1 MNEKHTTPRGSAFPT
16 QAPLPKPEKA
26 AEQAAKKGAEESAR
40 EASREF
46 ATHGDPS
53 LQKKDGEQAEQ
64 DTPED
69 RRIRVRWERPADVA
83 MRAAAAGLGKGADLH
98 LAVHE
103 RLRALRA
110 QAKLAA
116 NSQARRLPSAAMAR
130 RATGPDSPG
139 SAPVSR

>member
-16 QAPLPKPEKA
+16 RAPLPQP
-26 AEQAAKKGAEESAR
+26 EQAAELGAEASAR

-53 LQKKDGEQAEQ
+53 LSKKEGAETEQSGPA
-64 DTPED
+64 D
-69 RRIRVRWERPADVA
+69 RRFRVRWERPADVA

-98 LAVHE
+98 LAAHE

-116 NSQARRLPSAAMAR
+116 GSQARRLPAAVMAR
-130 RATGPDSPG
+130 RASGPDSPG
-139 SAPVSR
+139 STPVSR